1 MSNYI
6 EIRNKND
13 IVTINDDYKNL
24 SFVKKQNGNEIV
36 NSKGFIEIDSRIGVA
51 AIAVSSPNVKICRTD
66 ECRVRVENGDGN
78 LVGQVLKVASGIE
91 EKNSI
96 NVYYFNY
103 LNKADGTVGII
114 AYNQKGEVVYNSNL
128 KYLKILDIVT
138 TAGTYYYPNKIAVF
152 YHGNGGGGFNGNWA
166 PLYAYLRFPSEYSFE
181 LDLDP
186 IMPVVVA
193 DIDGL

>member
-24 SFVKKQNGNEIV
+24 SFVKKQNGNEIING
-36 NSKGFIEIDSRIGVA
+36 NSFIEIDSRIGVA
-51 AIAVSSPNVKICRTD
+51 AIAASSPNVKICRPD
-66 ECRVRVENGDGN
+66 QCRVRVKKGDGN
-78 LVGQVLKVASGIE
+78 LVGQVLEVASGVE

-103 LNKADGTVGII
+103 ANKADGTVGII
-114 AYNQKGEVVYNSNL
+114 VYNQKREVVYNSNL

-138 TAGTYYYPNKIAVF
+138 TAGTYFYPNKIAVF
-152 YHGNGGGGFNGNWA
+152 YHGNWHKECAGIKG
-166 PLYAYLRFPSEYSFE
+166 YLRFPSEYSFE

-186 IMPVVVA
+186 NIPVVVA

>member
-6 EIRNKND
+6 EIRNANS

-24 SFVKKQNGNEIV
+24 SFVKKQNGNEII
-36 NSKGFIEIDSRIGVA
+36 NSYHFIEIDSRIGVA
-51 AIAVSSPNVKICRTD
+51 AIAASSPNVKICRED
-66 ECRVRVENGDGN
+66 QCRVRVQKGDGN
-78 LVGQVLKVASGIE
+78 LVGQVLEVASGIE

-103 LNKADGTVGII
+103 DNKADGTVGLIV
-114 AYNQKGEVVYNSNL
+114 YNQKGEVVYNSNL

-138 TAGTYYYPNKIAVF
+138 TAGTYNYPNKIAVF
-152 YHGNGGGGFNGNWA
+152 YHGNWHKDWSGIKG
-166 PLYAYLRFPSEYSFE
+166 YLRFPSEYSFE

-186 IMPVVVA
+186 NIPVVVA

>member
-6 EIRNKND
+6 EIRNTNG

-24 SFVKKQNGNEIV
+24 SFVKKQNGNEII
-36 NSKGFIEIDSRIGVA
+36 NSYHFIEIDSRIGVA
-51 AIAVSSPNVKICRTD
+51 AIAVSSPNVKICRED
-66 ECRVRVENGDGN
+66 QCRVRVKNGDGN
-78 LVGQVLKVASGIE
+78 LVGQVLEVASGIE

-96 NVYYFNY
+96 NVYYFDY
-103 LNKADGTVGII
+103 ANKADGTVGII
-114 AYNQKGEVVYNSNL
+114 VYNSKGEVVYNSNL

-138 TAGTYYYPNKIAVF
+138 TAGTYHYPNKIAVF
-152 YHGNGGGGFNGNWA
+152 YHGNWHKDWSGIKG
-166 PLYAYLRFPSEYSFE
+166 YLRFPSEYSFE

-186 IMPVVVA
+186 NVPVVVA

>member
-6 EIRNKND
+6 EIRNKNG
-13 IVTINDDYKNL
+13 IVTVNDDYKNL
-24 SFVKKQNGNEIV
+24 AFVKKQNGNEIV
-36 NSKGFIEIDSRIGVA
+36 NSYKNIEIDSRIGVA
-51 AIAVSSPNVKICRTD
+51 AIAVSSPNVKICRPDT
-66 ECRVRVENGDGN
+66 CYVRKENGDGN
-78 LVGQVLKVASGIE
+78 LVGQVLKVASGVE

-103 LNKADGTVGII
+103 VNKADGTVGII
-114 AYNQKGEVVYNSNL
+114 VYNQEGEVVYNSNL

-138 TAGTYYYPNKIAVF
+138 TAGTYHYSNKIAVF
-152 YHGNGGGGFNGNWA
+152 YHGNWHKNWSGIKG
-166 PLYAYLRFPSEYSFE
+166 YLRFPSEYSFE

-186 IMPVVVA
+186 NIPVVVA